1 MKKGALFL
9 ISIGFLSL
17 SFSQDKPAYRIYNG
31 SGKQVKYKK
40 MILEIADADMICFGE
55 LHDDPIAHW
64 LQLEVTKDL
73 YEVKNDKLILGA
85 EMFESDNQLILDE
98 YLSGI
103 ISENRFEA
111 EARLWSNYQTDYKPL
126 VEFARKQDIPF
137 IATNIP
143 RRYANVVFSSG
154 FDGLAAITD
163 EARRYIAPLPVPY
176 DPELPCYKSM
186 LEMDEMGHGGVNENF
201 PRSQAIKD
209 ATMAYFIMK
218 NLPPGRIFLHFNG
231 AYHSDHFEGI
241 VWYLKKE
248 NPDLVIRT
256 ISTVLVA
263 DTENPGDDNTD
274 NADFVI
280 VVPESMTRTH

>member
-1 MKKGALFL
+1 MNKRVLFL
-9 ISIGFLSL
+9 LSIGFLSL
-17 SFSQDKPAYRIYNG
+17 SFSQDKPAYRIYNS
-31 SGKQVKYKK
+31 SGKQVKYTK
-40 MILEIADADMICFGE
+40 MILEITDVDVICFGE
-55 LHDDPIAHW
+55 LHNDPIAHW

-143 RRYANVVFSSG
+143 RRYANVVFSNG
-154 FDGLAAITD
+154 FDGLAVITD
-163 EARRYIAPLPVPY
+163 EARKYIAPLPIPY

-186 LEMDEMGHGGVNENF
+186 LEMDEMGHRGVNENF

-218 NLPPGRIFLHFNG
+218 NLPPGRTFLHFNG
-231 AYHSDHFEGI
+231 AYHSDNFEGI

-263 DTENPGDDNTD
+263 DTENPGDDITD